1 MKNPRIVKAYDT
13 ITPSDQQKKQM
24 LRAIL
29 QEANF
34 PEEPV
39 RPPKQKERQKT
50 VTYTAKP
57 TKTSKKSTITA
68 IAASIALL
76 AISAGV
82 LLHLMRPA
90 EGPAYVDPTETTEPV
105 ATEATIAQAGVYTE
119 VLERYKRAY
128 DQGWPA
134 SMCLEN
140 GMSECTPVEQ
150 EGEGLYYA
158 IADLDGNGIE
168 ELVISEY
175 PYREGFD
182 TNFIDLY
189 IWEDGKVMNLD
200 SAGPLEPRSLCE
212 GGVLK
217 TVGAERGDY
226 QNFVSFW
233 RLNNGMFEV
242 EKTVYQLDGNWFAGK
257 TEVNGSPIS
266 RDEADAIIKSYAPA
280 KLDFQPIGEV
290 KQETS
295 LTGYQGFDDILAKYV
310 KALTQGWSYQQCEQ
324 ADISPQILTALP
336 KLGWCL
342 MDLDGNGVKEL
353 VISDTV
359 HLYDLF
365 VMMPHDGGPG
375 HLVCGNGDT
384 WYALCE
390 NGVIEKNVFYSSAKN
405 WHYYTLKDTDLMEEY
420 VIRYEGDMKNQY
432 YYGASLD
439 TLQPISEDEAGNRIA
454 TQRTA
459 ELNLTPFITQ
469 PSNAIDEMEYY
480 DPLIARYRQALTE
493 KWNPGKCMEEDLS
506 IMVGYVGDFVGELG
520 YALRDLNDDGIN
532 ELIVT
537 DGEKIYDL
545 YTIIQDEI
553 TGPLHLRTAGER
565 TNYYLTQEN
574 WIYCHASGSAFVSY
588 YTLCRLDG
596 MEWIQ
601 LEGYLYDART
611 DPNNP
616 WYFFDGEEGESHD
629 FPCGD
634 LNVQGIIDSYEIAQ
648 INFTPFM

>member
-13 ITPSDQQKKQM
+13 VTPSDQQKKQM

-57 TKTSKKSTITA
+57 TKTSKKSSITA

-82 LLHLMRPA
+82 LLHLMRP
-90 EGPAYVDPTETTEPV
+90 PQSPVYVAPTET
-105 ATEATIAQAGVYTE
+105 TEATIAQE
-119 VLERYKRAY
+119 
-128 DQGWPA
+128 
-134 SMCLEN
+134 SI
-140 GMSECTPVEQ
+140 SEQ
-150 EGEGLYYA
+150 EKE
-158 IADLDGNGIE
+158 
-168 ELVISEY
+168 S
-175 PYREGFD
+175 
-182 TNFIDLY
+182 
-189 IWEDGKVMNLD
+189 
-200 SAGPLEPRSLCE
+200 
-212 GGVLK
+212 
-217 TVGAERGDY
+217 
-226 QNFVSFW
+226 
-233 RLNNGMFEV
+233 
-242 EKTVYQLDGNWFAGK
+242 
-257 TEVNGSPIS
+257 
-266 RDEADAIIKSYAPA
+266 
-280 KLDFQPIGEV
+280 
-290 KQETS
+290 S
-295 LTGYQGFDDILAKYV
+295 LTDYYEGFDDILAKYE

-405 WHYYTLKDTDLMEEY
+405 WHYYTLKDTDLVEEY

-432 YYGASLD
+432 YYGTSLD

-459 ELNLTPFITQ
+459 ELNLTPFTAQ
-469 PSNAIDEMEYY
+469 PSDAIDEMEYY
-480 DPLIARYRQALTE
+480 EPLIARYRQALTE

-506 IMVGYVGDFVGELG
+506 IMVGYVGDIVGELG
-520 YALRDLNDDGIN
+520 YALRDLDGDGVN

-545 YTIIQDEI
+545 YTILQDEI
-553 TGPLHLRTAGER
+553 TGPLHLRTASER
-565 TNYYLTQEN
+565 TNYYLTEDN
-574 WIYCHASGSAFVSY
+574 GIYCFGSGSAFVSY
-588 YTLCRLDG
+588 HTLCRLDG

-611 DPNNP
+611 DPDNP

-629 FPCGD
+629 SPCGD
-634 LNVQGIIDSYEIAQ
+634 LNVQGIIDSYNLID
-648 INFTPFM
+648 IPYTPIL